1 MNWQLNAIIKELSI
15 KHIHVVIIFFQI
27 LKIRLEVVNHVSGIA
42 KIKSNFKKPK
52 LNIKYI

>member
-27 LKIRLEVVNHVSGIA
+27 LKIRLEVVNHVSGNA